1 MANYKKTL
9 KLNHTDAAY
18 IAGIIDGEGTI
29 SLSRKHK
36 SDNRQLVISI
46 SNTERQLLDYVIQIV
61 GAGKLTNKKTSKD
74 MHTPSFTYSITNR
87 QALDLLEQIKPY
99 LKTYKFSRAE
109 LVLSGYIRLT
119 PRNGKFND
127 NILIEREDF
136 INKFFRLSPEAYIN
150 NQVF

>member
-9 KLNHTDAAY
+9 KLNPTDAAY

-46 SNTERQLLDYVIQIV
+46 SNTERQLLEYIFQAV
-61 GAGKLTNKKTSKD
+61 GTGKLTRKKTSQEK
-74 MHTPSFTYSITNR
+74 HTPSFTYSITNR

-99 LKTYKFSRAE
+99 LKTYKSSRAE
-109 LVLSGYIRLT
+109 LVLSDYIRLT
-119 PRNGKFND
+119 PRNGKYSETIFR
-127 NILIEREDF
+127 EREIF
-136 INKFFRLSPEAYIN
+136 IDEFFSIKP
-150 NQVF
+150 